1 MTDTELE
8 KPWLVVL
15 LLLSLLITEV
25 SLYELVWSDCWGE
38 SSVVKS
44 PFPYKIVEMPGP
56 EDSCVSY
63 SQQQRTR
70 VTILTEACGNPLW
83 CHRIP
88 SSLFRQRVRSY
99 VATLSPVTTAAS
111 WALSESAD
119 SLTLCPLVL
128 NSHTSFPRLETKVSI
143 GEILKLSHSIFICL
157 AIASCALCQS
167 SFTQELFPRAIH
179 SHGLSSCVP
188 SPSPDPQSPA
198 SSHLRRP

>member
-1 MTDTELE
+1 MADTELE

-15 LLLSLLITEV
+15 ILSLLITGV
-25 SLYELVWSDCWGE
+25 SLYELLWSDCWGE

-44 PFPYKIVEMPGP
+44 TFPYKSVEMPGP

-70 VTILTEACGNPLW
+70 VTVLTEARGNPLW

-88 SSLFRQRVRSY
+88 SSLSRQRVRSY
-99 VATLSPVTTAAS
+99 VATLSPATAAAS

-128 NSHTSFPRLETKVSI
+128 NSHTSLPRLETKASI
-143 GEILKLSHSIFICL
+143 GEILKLSHSIFRDRVFF
-157 AIASCALCQS
+157 AWS
-167 SFTQELFPRAIH
+167 
-179 SHGLSSCVP
+179 
-188 SPSPDPQSPA
+188 
-198 SSHLRRP
+198 